1 MIREIIDYVP
11 KPPVDN
17 GQVIGCSFVSENV
30 FDEKTSKYSILF
42 IVDVKTK
49 IGDFNYAFNEQ
60 SFAIQFYDLIVT
72 YMERN

>member
-1 MIREIIDYVP
+1 MTREIINYIP
-11 KPPVDN
+11 KSPVEK
-17 GQVIGCSFVSENV
+17 GQVTGCSFISENV